1 MQQQCQQESSKGRIS
16 SLPACTQHGAHQ
28 HRLPMRMTL
37 ARAPSQQVPASLL
50 SSPDFTNP
58 QPSCRA
64 ALMSGPALGSQ
75 GTGKAHVRWPE
86 QVTGSLSCQP
96 HLKEIVWQA
105 GSPLPGISLSV
116 PDCDQETFLL
126 MLLLQQAVTS
136 RGTACEHQ
144 PSPGVL
150 SKGCPHTRGPLTL
163 LRARSSSPFSAQST
177 AASPQTVTSSN
188 EPLLH

>member
-1 MQQQCQQESSKGRIS
+1 M
-16 SLPACTQHGAHQ
+16 
-28 HRLPMRMTL
+28 
-37 ARAPSQQVPASLL
+37 
-50 SSPDFTNP
+50 
-58 QPSCRA
+58 
-64 ALMSGPALGSQ
+64 
-75 GTGKAHVRWPE
+75 
-86 QVTGSLSCQP
+86 TGSLSRQP

-126 MLLLQQAVTS
+126 MLLLHQAVTS

-150 SKGCPHTRGPLTL
+150 GKGCPRSRGPLTL